1 MASKRSLTSA
11 ARPASHVRVATMKAI
26 VQHRYGAPDVLAF
39 EEIERPRAGYQDVL
53 IRVHPAGVSYPDG
66 VIASGIPSILRL
78 VAGLSRPKTRHPG
91 DRGSRHGRRGRGGSK
106 VGRPGDVGPC

>member
-11 ARPASHVRVATMKAI
+11 ARPASHVRAATMKAI

-39 EEIERPRAGYQDVL
+39 EEIERPRAGDQDVL

-66 VIASGIPSILRL
+66 GDRQRDPLHPAPGRRPEPAQDTASG
-78 VAGLSRPKTRHPG
+78 
-91 DRGSRHGRRGRGGSK
+91 
-106 VGRPGDVGPC
+106 GPR